1 MAVGELT
8 AVDGQAVG
16 VGQTVRLYI
25 PAGSAYGLSARSEW
39 HERSGIGSTFHGQTP
54 APREFNLIAIPGTAA
69 AGLSINAW
77 HGAAQALLRP
87 SGGLRTLTAT
97 LDGSPVSIEAAIENV
112 QVQDGLSVATATAY
126 APSQFWR
133 STTTQ
138 TDTTSTTT
146 NGGNAPASPK
156 ITFNPTS
163 TVGRKRVPI
172 TEVTGRG
179 LVNHPFRISVDL
191 AGLSVTTGANILLFD
206 RGRSVPFQAINT
218 SGTTWAIYFLLS
230 LLPSEAGFVDVVA
243 GSDVS
248 NTLLA
253 NTLDPAGQDW
263 AHASWSNTNWVF
275 LKAPTT
281 LNGVYAPSLFET
293 ARAPHRPG
301 AWHRIMYNPAVDGAW
316 VETLTGGSESISLN
330 GGAGITLI
338 TQIKTVTTNAI
349 TGMGITAGTGSVANS
364 LHYRKAGEWSWR
376 EGVVVATGSVGS
388 PKELTTTDADDAVQ
402 LAITSNTSTSTD
414 VFTQFD
420 ADPIVV
426 PLQSGEVPTIG
437 TITST
442 TMNRGNG
449 TLTNSTTGDTITLED
464 LYWDDDGANGL
475 IIDTN
480 AAAGERLRVYPS
492 LSTSPLY
499 TASTGR
505 GWRFSNRAGWPL
517 VPGANTWAWSGA
529 GSPTITLAWQDT
541 WAV

>member
-1 MAVGELT
+1 MAVEELT
-8 AVDGQAVG
+8 AIDGQAVG

-25 PAGSAYGLSARSEW
+25 PAGSAYGLSAKSEW
-39 HERSGIGSTFHGQTP
+39 HERAGIGSTFHGQTP
-54 APREFNLIAIPGTAA
+54 APREINLIAIPGTAA

-112 QVQDGLSVATATAY
+112 EVQEGLPVASATAY

-156 ITFNPTS
+156 ITFNPTVG
-163 TVGRKRVPI
+163 TVLRRRVTL
-172 TEVTGRG
+172 TELTGRG
-179 LVNHPFRISVDL
+179 LVNHPLRITVD
-191 AGLSVTTGANILLFD
+191 TTGASVAAGSDILIFD
-206 RGRSVPFQAINT
+206 RGQSVPFQAQGVGT
-218 SGTTWAIYFLLS
+218 STTKIDFLCN
-230 LLPSEAGFVDVVA
+230 LLPSEVGFIDIVYGSVVT
-243 GSDVS
+243 

-253 NTLDPAGQDW
+253 NTLDPAGFDW
-263 AHASWSNTNWVF
+263 ANASFSNTNWIY

-281 LNGVYAPSLFET
+281 LNGIYAPSIFET
-293 ARAPHRPG
+293 ARAPRRPG
-301 AWHRIMYNPAVDGAW
+301 AWHRIMYNPAIAGAW
-316 VETLTGGSESISLN
+316 VETITAGSESISLN
-330 GGAGITLI
+330 GGAGITAV
-338 TQIKTVTTNAI
+338 TQIKTGTSNAI
-349 TGMGITAGTGSVANS
+349 TGMGIDAASSATNS
-364 LHYRKAGEWSWR
+364 LHYRKAGEWDWR
-376 EGVVVATGSVGS
+376 QGTVATTGSVGS
-388 PKELTTTDADDAVQ
+388 PKELTTMDADDAVQ
-402 LAITSNTSTSTD
+402 LAITSNLSTSTD
-414 VFTQFD
+414 VFNQFD
-420 ADPIVV
+420 TDPIVV
-426 PLQSGEVPTIG
+426 LLQSGEVPTISVG
-437 TITST
+437 AAV

-449 TLTNSTTGDTITLED
+449 TLTNSTTGDTITLEE
-464 LYWDDDGANGL
+464 LYWDDDGTNGL

-517 VPGANTWAWSGA
+517 TPGANTWAWSGD

-541 WAV
+541 YAV